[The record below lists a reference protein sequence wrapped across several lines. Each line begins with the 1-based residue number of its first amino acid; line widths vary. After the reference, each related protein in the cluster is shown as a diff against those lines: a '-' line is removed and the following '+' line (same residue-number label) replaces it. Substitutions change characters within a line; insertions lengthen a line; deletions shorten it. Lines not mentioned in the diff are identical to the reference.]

1 MTALTNLNVFL
12 GDQNIGSITLLP
24 NDKSIFSFSEE
35 YVADINRPILSL
47 SYKDIYGDV
56 AVDRDAV
63 QTRLEPFFSNLLPEG
78 HLREYL
84 ATRAGVKDVREF
96 YLMWILGQDLPGN
109 VTVRP
114 ADGEDWPPMADK
126 SLTKEEIE
134 TRHSQTMRFSLAGV
148 QLKFSGLMAASGG
161 LTIPAHGTGGSW
173 IVKLPSVKW
182 NGVPENE
189 YSMMEFARRMGMDV
203 PEVKLVRMD
212 DIGGIPQG
220 IGDMSGDALAVKRF
234 DRTDG
239 GGRIHM
245 EDFAQVFNLYPERK
259 YERGNYRNIAEVI
272 WGEIDEEAL
281 TEYVKR
287 LVFNAFIGNGD
298 MHMKNWSLIYP
309 DGRNAALAP
318 AYDFLSTLPYMNDTD
333 MALNLYRGGPRRF
346 DALTQA
352 SFISFAAKAKL
363 PETIVMTAVKE
374 TISQFYDL
382 WPEVQKDLPIEK
394 RVAEAIEKHLKTI
407 PLAQEKSRV

>member
-1 MTALTNLNVFL
+1 MTAITNLNVFL
-12 GDQNIGSITLLP
+12 GDRNIGTITLLP
-24 NDKSIFSFSEE
+24 NDKSIFSFTDK
-35 YVADINRPILSL
+35 YVADVNRPALSL
-47 SYKDIYGDV
+47 SYKDIYGELIT
-56 AVDRDAV
+56 DRDAV
-63 QTRLEPFFSNLLPEG
+63 QARLEPFFSNLLPEG

-84 ATRAGVKDVREF
+84 ATRAGVKDGREF

-109 VTVRP
+109 VTVLP
-114 ADGEDWPPMADK
+114 ADGEDWPPVADK
-126 SLTKEEIE
+126 SLAREEIE
-134 TRHSQTMRFSLAGV
+134 ARHRQTMRFSLAGV
-148 QLKFSGLMAASGG
+148 QLKFSALIGSSGS

-173 IVKLPSVKW
+173 IVKLPSAKW

-203 PEVKLVRMD
+203 PEVKLISMD
-212 DIGGIPQG
+212 DIGGMPQG

-234 DRTDG
+234 DRTDSG
-239 GGRIHM
+239 ERIHI

-272 WGEIDEEAL
+272 WNEIGEEAII
-281 TEYVKR
+281 EYVKR
-287 LVFNAFIGNGD
+287 LIFNALIGNGD

-318 AYDFLSTLPYMNDTD
+318 AYDFLSTIPYMNDTD
-333 MALNLYRGGPRRF
+333 MALNLYRDGPRRF
-346 DALTQA
+346 DELTLA
-352 SFISFAAKAKL
+352 GFISFAAKAKL
-363 PETIVMTAVKE
+363 PETIVINTVKE

-394 RVAEAIEKHLKTI
+394 RVAASVEKHLKTI
-407 PLAQEKSRV
+407 PMAQ